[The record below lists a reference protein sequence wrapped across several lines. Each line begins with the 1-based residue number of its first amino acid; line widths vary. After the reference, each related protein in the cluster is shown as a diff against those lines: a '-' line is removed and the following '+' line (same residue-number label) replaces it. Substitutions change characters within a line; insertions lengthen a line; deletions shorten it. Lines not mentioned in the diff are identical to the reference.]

1 MATQNI
7 IQYLETSQYN
17 ALPSG
22 GTVPVGI
29 EAMNRRQIETFI
41 SGAAIAANDL
51 VCLDLSKTANGEKAI
66 TIIKADGGDV
76 TKRCVVG
83 FALEAATGAGESV
96 DVTIAGLHADAN
108 VITGVAKGTGLS
120 TSGTPGRS
128 DAYVA
133 GDTVPVIG
141 FALETAAA
149 NKAPV
154 FVIKQF

>member
-1 MATQNI
+1 MATQNL
-7 IQYLETSQYN
+7 IQYLETEQYN
-17 ALPSG
+17 ALPAG
-22 GTVPVGI
+22 GTVAVGI
-29 EAMNRRQIETFI
+29 EAMNRRQVETFI
-41 SGAAIAANDL
+41 SGAAIAQNDL

-66 TIIKADGGDV
+66 TIIPADGADV
-76 TKRCVVG
+76 AKRCVVG
-83 FALEAATGAGESV
+83 FALQAASAAGETV
-96 DVTIAGLHADAN
+96 DVTIAGLHAEAN
-108 VITGVAKGTGLS
+108 VLTGVAKGSGLS

-149 NKAPV
+149 NLAPV

>member
-1 MATQNI
+1 MH
-7 IQYLETSQYN
+7 L
-17 ALPSG
+17 
-22 GTVPVGI
+22 
-29 EAMNRRQIETFI
+29 
-41 SGAAIAANDL
+41 
-51 VCLDLSKTANGEKAI
+51 
-66 TIIKADGGDV
+66 
-76 TKRCVVG
+76 
-83 FALEAATGAGESV
+83 
-96 DVTIAGLHADAN
+96 DAN
-108 VITGVAKGTGLS
+108 VLTGVAQGTGLS